1 MNRLRGAL
9 NTKEVSVSFR
19 FVSFRILIEM
29 RMLSSRLNALNSL
42 LYSSPSR
49 LHSSSSSAS
58 ASTSSR
64 REERRSSSS
73 CVLRGDREGA
83 NASTSRR
90 SRRSLSLRTAKGNVE
105 MQQHSSQEKHTSFG
119 VVRQWDGH
127 TDVVTGLHLRERFFE
142 VPLDYSDVSNGEK
155 IVVFAREVVS
165 SRRPSE
171 TLPYLVYLQGGPG
184 FEAPRP
190 LEAA

>member
-1 MNRLRGAL
+1 MEKKKKCSSEKKKKKREEEEERESGSGSGSVLNRLRGAL

-119 VVRQWDGH
+119 VVRQ
-127 TDVVTGLHLRERFFE
+127 
-142 VPLDYSDVSNGEK
+142 
-155 IVVFAREVVS
+155 
-165 SRRPSE
+165 
-171 TLPYLVYLQGGPG
+171 
-184 FEAPRP
+184 
-190 LEAA
+190 